1 MLQCSHAQGQPLGTH
16 GRPHSNGSMSS
27 VGTRVQQNSN
37 SICLWGGQKPP
48 ALPSLLPAPQVT
60 DPGPFHLSGGK
71 NTECQGPTRLYL
83 SLLGVCMVLCP
94 LGRG

>member
-1 MLQCSHAQGQPLGTH
+1 MLQRSHAQGQPLETH
-16 GRPHSNGSMSS
+16 GRSHSDGSMSS
-27 VGTRVQQNSN
+27 VGTWAQQNSKRT
-37 SICLWGGQKPP
+37 CLWGGQNPP
-48 ALPSLLPAPQVT
+48 ALPSLSPAPQVT

-71 NTECQGPTRLYL
+71 TTKYQGPTRLYL